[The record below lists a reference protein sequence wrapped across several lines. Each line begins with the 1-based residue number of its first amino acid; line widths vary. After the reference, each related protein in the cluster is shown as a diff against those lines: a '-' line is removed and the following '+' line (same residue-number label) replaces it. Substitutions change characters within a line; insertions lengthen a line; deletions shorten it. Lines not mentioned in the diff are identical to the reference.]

1 MCCVVLGLGSNRSF
15 NGTDSISL
23 LRMAVTEMQK
33 IMTDV
38 VVSSVY
44 RTKPMYVE
52 NQDDFY
58 NMVIAGNIQE
68 GYNPQKLLQ
77 YIHEVEGFLGRDRS
91 RELRFGPRAID
102 IDIEFFGDLE
112 VNEPDLEIPHPRIAE
127 RAFVLQPLLEILPKC
142 ADDMKGEKLKKF
154 KTMKIDSNDVAFY
167 MDSAEFLLL
176 RVDNEVQDGNTDTRS
191 SKDNPNFSCRTI

>member
-1 MCCVVLGLGSNRSF
+1 
-15 NGTDSISL
+15 
-23 LRMAVTEMQK
+23 MQK

-112 VNEPDLEIPHPRIAE
+112 VNEPDLEIQHPRIAE

-154 KTMKIDSNDVAFY
+154 ETMKIDSNDVAFY

>member
-1 MCCVVLGLGSNRSF
+1 MCCVVLGLGSNRSY
-15 NGTDSISL
+15 NGIDSISL
-23 LRMAVTEMQK
+23 LRMAVTELQK
-33 IMTDV
+33 IMDNL

-58 NMVIAGNIQE
+58 NMVIAGNIHE

-112 VNEPDLEIPHPRIAE
+112 VNLPDLEIPHPRIAE

-142 ADDMKGEKLKKF
+142 ADVMKGEKLKKF
-154 KTMKIDSNDVAFY
+154 EHVKIDTNDVAFY

-176 RVDNEVQDGNTDTRS
+176 KVNNEVQDGNTDTRS
-191 SKDNPNFSCRTI
+191 S

>member
-154 KTMKIDSNDVAFY
+154 ETMKIDSNDVAFY

>member
-127 RAFVLQPLLEILPKC
+127 RACVLQPLLEILPKC

-154 KTMKIDSNDVAFY
+154 ETMKIDSNDVAFY
-167 MDSAEFLLL
+167 MDSVEFLLL